1 MRNQH
6 GARERDAHSTPERGS
21 PNARQW
27 SIETLRTSRRTR
39 HSRVQPLDDTPA
51 RPHTMS
57 SFFGLSKTRTFKPKR
72 NIPEGT
78 KQ

>member
-1 MRNQH
+1 MR
-6 GARERDAHSTPERGS
+6 GSGPSRLYAPRDALVTPVCS
-21 PNARQW
+21 
-27 SIETLRTSRRTR
+27 
-39 HSRVQPLDDTPA
+39 PLDDAPA